1 MWWNDVRCENRFNV
15 MWDELCDA
23 QCNLKPTNYVKTTA
37 LLMWKAHTHAW
48 NQWHISCTQSYQSP
62 EEKRWE
68 GRVKWYCG
76 RKIYIC
82 YKVWCGMVCCMMWN
96 VCGLDDYRVL
106 SGAEWWWRRACGVK
120 WWREIAVWCDFK
132 CFAVWIYKVMC
143 SIQSSLLF
151 LYYVV
156 FSVVS
161 VQYCLCVSR
170 IQCTECWVS
179 LLSVSS
185 VL

>member
-62 EEKRWE
+62 DEKRWE

-96 VCGLDDYRVL
+96 VCGLNYRVW
-106 SGAEWWWRRACGVK
+106 SG
-120 WWREIAVWCDFK
+120 AVWCEEK
-132 CFAVWIYKVMC
+132 RVAWNGGVKLQCGVILNVLRYGYIK
-143 SIQSSLLF
+143 
-151 LYYVV
+151 
-156 FSVVS
+156 
-161 VQYCLCVSR
+161 LCVAFRAVCSFC
-170 IQCTECWVS
+170 IM
-179 LLSVSS
+179 
-185 VL
+185 